1 MLNSKK
7 LSMSYKK
14 YRKNFVNESFIEHG
28 KTEYERCISKIV
40 DIVESNNVDRD
51 HVLLINLGTIYDNY
65 LMTWKEEVLVQNTNR
80 IEGLKLM
87 YPTVFYQCISQE
99 LYRIRY
105 PNSTVDYTFKEII
118 STLIHFTMFGW
129 QKEERIL
136 FDFIAAYISDRFIS
150 SNDWNKHTWFL
161 LELYLQYRNKT
172 LLGAS
177 RNVYTFVKK
186 ELESKDLRNDLLPDD
201 LGIYDKVLKCWSTP
215 IEEEI
220 TALIGQMINY
230 HSELA
235 SELGKSIEFGDY
247 RYGFYPYEILFLIH
261 VRKKSGL
268 PVPQHFEDI
277 LMNTPEAKM
286 VFKDPEPY
294 PEKDPL
300 LVQIDSFYRKNYPD
314 YFLNQ
319 YGEELFQ

>member
-1 MLNSKK
+1 MFNQKK
-7 LSMSYKK
+7 AELAYKK
-14 YRKNFVNESFIEHG
+14 YVKNFE
-28 KTEYERCISKIV
+28 
-40 DIVESNNVDRD
+40 DRD
-51 HVLLINLGTIYDNY
+51 IYEKSIVKYN
-65 LMTWKEEVLVQNTNR
+65 
-80 IEGLKLM
+80 GLKDGIEQIIKTNEKEKDHILLVRIGSIFAH
-87 YPTVFYQCISQE
+87 YHLLWKKDILIDGSHSIDSLKQLQIALFYQCLSRDI
-99 LYRIRY
+99 YIIRY
-105 PNSTVDYTFKEII
+105 PNMMVTYSFKDII
-118 STLIHFTMFGW
+118 SCLIHFTMFGW
-129 QKEERIL
+129 EQEEHIL
-136 FDFIAAYISDRFIS
+136 FNFIAEHIGDSSISANNLNR
-150 SNDWNKHTWFL
+150 HTWFL
-161 LELYLQYRNKT
+161 LELYLLYRNQLIMDT
-172 LLGAS
+172 NEDVFIA
-177 RNVYTFVKK
+177 VEE
-186 ELESKDLRNDLLPDD
+186 ELIEREAPHDLIPDD
-201 LGIYDKVLKCWSTP
+201 LGIYDEVLKSWSTP
-215 IEEEI
+215 VEEEI

>member
-129 QKEERIL
+129 QKEEEFFLIL
-136 FDFIAAYISDRFIS
+136 
-150 SNDWNKHTWFL
+150 L
-161 LELYLQYRNKT
+161 LH
-172 LLGAS
+172 
-177 RNVYTFVKK
+177 
-186 ELESKDLRNDLLPDD
+186 
-201 LGIYDKVLKCWSTP
+201 IYQIVLFHLMIGTSTRGFCWSYT
-215 IEEEI
+215 
-220 TALIGQMINY
+220 Y
-230 HSELA
+230 
-235 SELGKSIEFGDY
+235 SIE
-247 RYGFYPYEILFLIH
+247 IKLF
-261 VRKKSGL
+261 
-268 PVPQHFEDI
+268 
-277 LMNTPEAKM
+277 
-286 VFKDPEPY
+286 
-294 PEKDPL
+294 
-300 LVQIDSFYRKNYPD
+300 
-314 YFLNQ
+314 
-319 YGEELFQ
+319 

>member
-1 MLNSKK
+1 MLNAKK
-7 LSMSYKK
+7 MSMSLKK
-14 YRKNFVNESFIEHG
+14 YRNNFVKNTFIEQG
-28 KTEYERCISKIV
+28 KLEYENCENKIV
-40 DIVESNNVDRD
+40 DIVKSNNIDRD
-51 HVLLINLGTIYDNY
+51 HVLLINLGTIYDYY
-65 LMTWKEEVLVQNTNR
+65 LMTWKEDVLVKNTNH
-80 IEGLKLM
+80 IEGLKMM
-87 YPTVFYQCISQE
+87 YPAVFYQCVSQE
-99 LYRIRY
+99 LYSIRY
-105 PNSTVDYTFKEII
+105 PKATVDYTFKEVIA
-118 STLIHFTMFGW
+118 SLIHFTMFGW
-129 QKEERIL
+129 QREEEIL
-136 FDFIAAYISDRFIS
+136 FKFIAEHIADRFIS
-150 SNDWNKHTWFL
+150 SNDWNRHNWFL
-161 LELYLQYRNKT
+161 IELYLQFRNKT

-186 ELESKDLRNDLLPDD
+186 ALESKDLRNDLIPDD
-201 LGIYDKVLKCWSTP
+201 LGIYEEVLENWSTP
-215 IEEEI
+215 VEEEI

-268 PVPQHFEDI
+268 PVPQHFEDL

-286 VFKDPEPY
+286 VFNDPEPY

-319 YGEELFQ
+319 YEGELFQ